1 MHRYKPVTATVSQM
15 HDFIPKLSL
24 KRRRLMPRRP
34 HPDLEFLLRRQWD
47 SLGVGLDGSDDGVGL
62 DGRDSGS
69 QMLPWTGSDLALLSP
84 ENLGRIPASQ
94 TAVVPGV
101 GFLPR

>member
-1 MHRYKPVTATVSQM
+1 M

-47 SLGVGLDGSDDGVGL
+47 QLGLGLEKSDDGFGLDGQDCA
-62 DGRDSGS
+62 S
-69 QMLPWTGSDLALLSP
+69 QVLPWIGSEVVPLSP
-84 ENLGRIPASQ
+84 QKSGRIPAGQ
-94 TAVVPGV
+94 AAIAPMV
-101 GFLPR
+101 GFLSR